1 MKNLYCSGCMAAF
14 RVCFSDIE
22 NLVILS
28 MMMKWQ
34 TWKKQNS
41 MWNTLVREA
50 GMYLY
55 SSSQEA
61 YFYGMR
67 FYVNEDVLI
76 PRQDTEVL
84 VEEVLKLSRTVF
96 SEERRKA
103 LNILDVCTG
112 SGCILLS
119 LLSNLEN
126 ATGTGV
132 DLSEKAL
139 KVAETNGKNLEI
151 PARWVHSNL
160 FDKVQGTYDMI
171 ISNPPYIKTS
181 VIEELMD
188 EVKFH
193 EPKMALDGKEDGL
206 YFYREIIREAEQYLK
221 EGGIL
226 AFEIGYDQGDCK
238 PAYGKTGIQPG
249 AGNSGFGR
257 A

>member
-1 MKNLYCSGCMAAF
+1 M
-14 RVCFSDIE
+14 
-22 NLVILS
+22 
-28 MMMKWQ
+28 
-34 TWKKQNS
+34 
-41 MWNTLVREA
+41 
-50 GMYLY
+50 
-55 SSSQEA
+55 
-61 YFYGMR
+61 
-67 FYVNEDVLI
+67 
-76 PRQDTEVL
+76 
-84 VEEVLKLSRTVF
+84 
-96 SEERRKA
+96 
-103 LNILDVCTG
+103 
-112 SGCILLS
+112 
-119 LLSNLEN
+119 
-126 ATGTGV
+126 

-226 AFEIGYDQGDCK
+226 AFEIGYDQGEAVSQLMEKQGYSQVQVIQDLAGLDRCV
-238 PAYGKTGIQPG
+238 TGI
-249 AGNSGFGR
+249 R
-257 A
+257 K